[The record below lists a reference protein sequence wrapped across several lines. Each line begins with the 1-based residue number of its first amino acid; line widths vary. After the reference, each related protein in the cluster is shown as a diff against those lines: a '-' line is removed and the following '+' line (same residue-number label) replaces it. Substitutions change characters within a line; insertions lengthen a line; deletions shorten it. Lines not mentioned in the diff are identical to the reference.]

1 MEPVQDIRRL
11 EGRRGTLGPVLLLW
25 AALLA
30 SICVPIRAADA
41 EPSAHAEPWRVV
53 LIRSWDAQYA
63 VNTTRERAML
73 DAMMQSAPRVV
84 EIYTEE
90 VDGVRFPSGEP
101 PEFVDYLRAKYGG
114 RRTDLVIASGNEPLE
129 FAARHRDAIWP
140 GAPILFNGVPTGTLP
155 ASLPP
160 RTTGITMTLDI
171 EGTLRMG
178 LALVP
183 DAHIVHFVAGVSE
196 FDQMYAE
203 LARDAMRAFDGRLE
217 ARFIQGQSRAE
228 TLAAVEKVDPRSLVL
243 YLTMLRDGTGQ
254 VAGPGSDTLAEVA
267 AHSAAPVLSAAHTQW
282 GRGPVG
288 GSSARFDVHGA
299 AAGRIARRLLEGA
312 DPDIIPVAAEPQPS
326 CTVDWRSLGRWR
338 LDEGR
343 VPSQCEI
350 TDRPIS
356 AWDAYLR
363 PMVALGSII
372 LLQAALIW
380 ALWAQSRRRR
390 TAEAEAQRRRAEI
403 AHVAR
408 LSVMGVV
415 TASIAHEI
423 NQPLGAILSNADAAD
438 MMIRNGQVDVAQLRE
453 ILADIRSE
461 DLRASEVIRGLRL
474 LLRKREMRS
483 VVLDVNTE
491 VAEALHHLAHDAG
504 RRRVRVVPEL
514 AADLPAVVGDA
525 VHLQQVLIN
534 LVVNAMDA
542 MNATPEPEREV
553 HVETAA
559 RGRGVEIAVAD
570 HGSGIAPDDAAQL
583 FESFFT
589 TKPDGMGLGLSIV
602 RTIVEAHGG
611 RVWADA
617 GALRGAIFRV
627 WLPAAGTA

>member
-1 MEPVQDIRRL
+1 ML
-11 EGRRGTLGPVLLLW
+11 WLLGLLLP
-25 AALLA
+25 AASAL
-30 SICVPIRAADA
+30 AADA
-41 EPSAHAEPWRVV
+41 TPHARPEPWRVV
-53 LIRSWDAQYA
+53 LIRSWDSQYA
-63 VNTTRERAML
+63 ANIMRERAL
-73 DAMMQSAPRVV
+73 LETMMQSAPRLI

-90 VDGVRFPSGEP
+90 VDAVRFPSGEP
-101 PEFVDYLRAKYGG
+101 PEFVSYLRAKYGG
-114 RRTDLVIASGNEPLE
+114 RHTDLVIATGNEPLE
-129 FAARHRDAIWP
+129 FAARHRDSIWP

-155 ASLPP
+155 PELPP
-160 RTTGITMTLDI
+160 RTTGVTMTLDL
-171 EGTLRMG
+171 EGTLRFG

-183 DAHIVHFVAGVSE
+183 DARVVHFVAGVSE
-196 FDQMYAE
+196 FDQTFAE
-203 LARDAMRAFDGRLE
+203 LAHEAARAFEGRLE
-217 ARFIQGQSRAE
+217 ARFISGLSRAD
-228 TLAAVEKVDPRSLVL
+228 TLAALEKVEPRSLVV
-243 YLTMLRDGTGQ
+243 YLSMLRDGTGQ
-254 VAGPGSDTLAEVA
+254 LAGPGSDTVSQVA
-267 AHSAAPVLSAAHTQW
+267 AHSAAPVLSAVYTQF

-299 AAGRIARRLLEGA
+299 VAGRIARRLLEGENPDAIPVMA
-312 DPDIIPVAAEPQPS
+312 DPRPS
-326 CTVDWRSLGRWR
+326 CLVDWRTLARWKLQEAR
-338 LDEGR
+338 IPGD
-343 VPSQCEI
+343 CEI
-350 TDRPIS
+350 TERPVS

-363 PMVALGSII
+363 PVVALGSII

-390 TAEAEAQRRRAEI
+390 VAEAEAQRRRTEI

-438 MMIRNGQVDVAQLRE
+438 LMIRNGKVDAALLRE

-461 DLRASEVIRGLRL
+461 DLRASEVIRGLRM
-474 LLRKREMRS
+474 LLRKREMRN

-491 VAEALHHLAHDAG
+491 VAEALHHVANDAG
-504 RRRVRVVPEL
+504 RRRVRVVPDF
-514 AADLPAVVGDA
+514 AIDLPAVVGDA

-542 MNATPEPEREV
+542 MDQIPEFEREV
-553 HVETAA
+553 RVETAP

-570 HGSGIAPDDAAQL
+570 RGSGITPEHASQL
-583 FESFFT
+583 FDSFFT

-617 GALRGAIFRV
+617 GVLRGAVFRV

>member
-1 MEPVQDIRRL
+1 MEPVQDTGRL
-11 EGRRGTLGPVLLLW
+11 EGRGGTLASALVLWALLLLPLPFP
-25 AALLA
+25 ALA
-30 SICVPIRAADA
+30 TDA
-41 EPSAHAEPWRVV
+41 RPEPWRVV
-53 LIRSWDAQYA
+53 LVRSWDSQYA
-63 VNTTRERAML
+63 VNVMRERAL
-73 DAMMQSAPRVV
+73 LEAMMQAAPRLV
-84 EIYTEE
+84 EVYTEE

-114 RRTDLVIASGNEPLE
+114 RHTDLVIASGNEPLE
-129 FAARHRDAIWP
+129 FVARHRDGIWP

-155 ASLPP
+155 QSLPP
-160 RTTGITMTLDI
+160 RTTGVTMTLDLA
-171 EGTLRMG
+171 GTLRMG

-183 DAHIVHFVAGVSE
+183 EARVVHFVAGVAE
-196 FDQMYAE
+196 FDRMYAE
-203 LARDAMRAFDGRLE
+203 LAREAMREFEGRLE
-217 ARFIQGQSRAE
+217 ARFISGLSRAD
-228 TLAAVEKVDPRSLVL
+228 TLAAVEKVEPHSLVVF
-243 YLTMLRDGTGQ
+243 LTMLRDGTGQ
-254 VAGPGSDTLAEVA
+254 ISGPGADTIAQVA
-267 AHSAAPVLSAAHTQW
+267 THAAAPVLAAAHTQF

-288 GSSARFDVHGA
+288 GSSARFDAHGA
-299 AAGRIARRLLEGA
+299 AAGRLARRLLEGA
-312 DPDIIPVAAEPQPS
+312 DPDEIPVAADPRPT
-326 CTVDWRSLGRWR
+326 CMVDWRTLARWR
-338 LDEGR
+338 LDEARIPTG
-343 VPSQCEI
+343 CEVME
-350 TDRPIS
+350 RPPS

-363 PMVALGSII
+363 PVVALCSVI

-390 TAEAEAQRRRAEI
+390 AAEAESQRRRTEI

-438 MMIRNGQVDVAQLRE
+438 LMIRNGNVDHAQLRE

-461 DLRASEVIRGLRL
+461 DLRASQVIRSLRL
-474 LLRKREMRS
+474 LLRKREMRT
-483 VVLDVNTE
+483 VVLDVNIE
-491 VAEALHHLAHDAG
+491 VAEALHHVAHDAG
-504 RRRVRVVPEL
+504 RRRVRVVPDF
-514 AADLPAVVGDA
+514 AADLPAIEGDA

-542 MNATPEPEREV
+542 MAATPETEREV
-553 HVETAA
+553 RVGTTV
-559 RGRGVEIAVAD
+559 RGRGVEIAVSD
-570 HGSGIAPDDAAQL
+570 HGSGITPDHAAQL
-583 FESFFT
+583 FDSFFT

-617 GALRGAIFRV
+617 GLLRGAVFRV

>member
-11 EGRRGTLGPVLLLW
+11 EGRRGKVGL
-25 AALLA
+25 ALLA
-30 SICVPIRAADA
+30 WALLLTSSAVRAGEA
-41 EPSAHAEPWRVV
+41 EPYAHAEPWRVV

-63 VNTTRERAML
+63 VNITRERALVDTIMR
-73 DAMMQSAPRVV
+73 SAPRLV

-101 PEFVDYLRAKYGG
+101 PEFVDYLRAKYRG
-114 RRTDLVIASGNEPLE
+114 RHTDLVIASGNEPLD
-129 FAARHRDAIWP
+129 FAARHRDDIWP

-155 ASLPP
+155 SSLPP
-160 RTTGITMTLDI
+160 RTTGITMTLDV

-178 LALVP
+178 LALMP
-183 DAHIVHFVAGVSE
+183 DARVVHFVVGVSE
-196 FDQMYAE
+196 FDRMYAD
-203 LARDAMRAFDGRLE
+203 LARDAMRDFDGRLE
-217 ARFIQGQSRAE
+217 ARFIEGYSRAD
-228 TLAAVEKVDPRSLVL
+228 TLAALEKVDPRSLVL

-254 VAGPGSDTLAEVA
+254 VSGPGSDTLTEVA
-267 AHSAAPVLSAAHTQW
+267 AHSAAPVLAAAHTQW
-282 GRGPVG
+282 GRGAVG
-288 GSSARFDVHGA
+288 GSSARFDEHGA
-299 AAGRIARRLLEGA
+299 AAGRLARRLLEGA
-312 DPDIIPVAAEPQPS
+312 DPDVIPVAADPQPG
-326 CTVDWRSLGRWR
+326 CAVDWRALGRWR

-350 TDRPIS
+350 LDRPVS
-356 AWDAYLR
+356 LWDAYLR
-363 PMVALGSII
+363 PLAALGSII

-390 TAEAEAQRRRAEI
+390 AAEAEAQRRRAEI

-438 MMIRNGQVDVAQLRE
+438 MMIRNGQVDATQLRE

-474 LLRKREMRS
+474 LLRKREMRNA
-483 VVLDVNTE
+483 VLDVNTE
-491 VAEALHHLAHDAG
+491 VAEALHHVAHDAG
-504 RRRVRVVPEL
+504 RRRVRVVPEF

-553 HVETAA
+553 RVETTA
-559 RGRGVEIAVAD
+559 RGRGVEIVVAD
-570 HGSGIAPDDAAQL
+570 HGSGITPDNAAQL

>member
-1 MEPVQDIRRL
+1 ML
-11 EGRRGTLGPVLLLW
+11 WVLLLLPAP
-25 AALLA
+25 AAF
-30 SICVPIRAADA
+30 AADA
-41 EPSAHAEPWRVV
+41 APAARPQPWRVV
-53 LIRSWDAQYA
+53 LIRSWDSQYA
-63 VNTTRERAML
+63 VNIVRERAL
-73 DAMMQSAPRVV
+73 VETMMQSAPRLI

-101 PEFVDYLRAKYGG
+101 PEFVAYLRAKYGG
-114 RRTDLVIASGNEPLE
+114 RQTDLVIASGNEPLE

-155 ASLPP
+155 ATLPP
-160 RTTGITMTLDI
+160 RTTGVTMTLDLA
-171 EGTLRMG
+171 GTLRLG

-183 DAHIVHFVAGVSE
+183 DARTVHFVSGVSE
-196 FDQMYAE
+196 FDRMYTD
-203 LARDAMRAFDGRLE
+203 LAREAARGFDGRLE
-217 ARFIQGQSRAE
+217 AHFISGLSRAD
-228 TLAAVEKVDPRSLVL
+228 TLTAVEKVEPHSLVV

-254 VAGPGSDTLAEVA
+254 ISGPGSDTIAQVA
-267 AHSAAPVLSAAHTQW
+267 AHSAAPLLAASYTQF

-288 GSSARFDVHGA
+288 GSSARFDAHGA
-299 AAGRIARRLLEGA
+299 AAGRIARRLLEGEDPASIPVDA
-312 DPDIIPVAAEPQPS
+312 DPQPV
-326 CTVDWRSLGRWR
+326 CLVDWRTLAHWHLAELRIPG
-338 LDEGR
+338 G
-343 VPSQCEI
+343 CEV
-350 TDRPIS
+350 TDQPPS

-363 PMVALGSII
+363 PVVALGSII

-390 TAEAEAQRRRAEI
+390 IAEAESQRRRTEI

-438 MMIRNGQVDVAQLRE
+438 IMLRNGQVDGEQLRE

-461 DLRASEVIRGLRL
+461 DLRASEVIRGLRM
-474 LLRKREMRS
+474 LLRKREMRT

-491 VAEALHHLAHDAG
+491 VAEALHHVAHDAG
-504 RRRVRVVPEL
+504 RRHVRVIP
-514 AADLPAVVGDA
+514 AFATDLPAVVGDA

-542 MNATPEPEREV
+542 MDATPDTDREV
-553 HVETAA
+553 RVETSA

-570 HGSGIAPDDAAQL
+570 RGTGITPEHAAQL
-583 FESFFT
+583 FDSFFT

-617 GALRGAIFRV
+617 SALRGAVFRV
-627 WLPAAGTA
+627 WLPAAGNA